1 MSCPFPLLPDP
12 ELARLTER
20 LRERRNAVW
29 ARAVAEEAAALVEGA
44 PAGVVSVALEVVKA
58 DEGSI
63 WLANNDGST
72 LTPVWNNGPDAA
84 RFVGSFQ
91 LPSDQ
96 GITGWV
102 FRGGLAACESEVCF
116 HQRQHRELDRRLG
129 VLTWA
134 MLAAPLRVDGE
145 TRGVLTGVRLIRA
158 ADLPGLEKEPR
169 SAAEFPPG
177 FTPPPSFQIS
187 DLARLETAAQA
198 AGKLLE
204 QRLTA
209 WALGEA
215 D

>member
-1 MSCPFPLLPDP
+1 MACPFPLLPDP
-12 ELARLTER
+12 ELARLSEL
-20 LRERRNAVW
+20 LRERRDALW
-29 ARAVAEEAAALVEGA
+29 ERAAATETAALVAGA
-44 PAGVVSVALEVVKA
+44 PAAVVSAALAAVNA

-63 WLANNDGST
+63 WLANAAGSA

-91 LPSDQ
+91 LPADQ

-116 HQRQHRELDRRLG
+116 HQRQHRALDRQLG

-134 MLAAPLRVDGE
+134 MLAAPLCVDGE

-158 ADLPGLEKEPR
+158 ADLPGLEKEPS

-177 FTPPPSFQIS
+177 FTPPPSFQVS
-187 DLARLETAAQA
+187 DLARLEAAAQA
-198 AGKLLE
+198 TGKLLE

-209 WALGEA
+209 WALGQ
-215 D
+215 DD

>member
-1 MSCPFPLLPDP
+1 MACPFPLLPDP
-12 ELARLTER
+12 DLDRLAER
-20 LRERRNAVW
+20 LQERRERLW
-29 ARAVAEEAAALVEGA
+29 SRAVAEEAKALVEGA
-44 PAGVVSVALEVVKA
+44 PAAVVRGALEAAGA

-63 WLANNDGST
+63 WLVSDDGGT

-84 RFVGSFQ
+84 RFVGQFR

-102 FRGGLAACESEVCF
+102 FRSGLAACESEVCF
-116 HQRQHRELDRRLG
+116 HQRQHRELDRQLG

-134 MLAAPLRVDGE
+134 MLAAPLRVLGE

-158 ADLPGLEKEPR
+158 AAVPGLENEPR
-169 SAAEFPPG
+169 STAEFPPG
-177 FTPPPSFQIS
+177 YTPPPSFQVS
-187 DLARLETAAQA
+187 DLARLESAAQA
-198 AGKLLE
+198 VGKLLE

-209 WALGEA
+209 WALGLE